1 MIFIV
6 KGMFHE
12 YLAREGASDIGMV
25 RWEGEGGAKAKC
37 LINLDKTINI
47 HRHF

>member
-12 YLAREGASDIGMV
+12 YLAREGQVILE
-25 RWEGEGGAKAKC
+25 W
-37 LINLDKTINI
+37 LDGREKVELERNV
-47 HRHF
+47 